1 MALKAEF
8 QPKILGLFCKWCTL
22 AGADLAGIS
31 RLKMPQTVTAV
42 RVPCTGRIDPTFILI
57 AFREGADAVLVGG
70 CHPGDCHY
78 QNGNYN
84 AMKRILLTRI
94 TLKDFGIEPERLRIE
109 WISAGEAKRFAQVVT
124 EFTGE
129 IKALGP
135 LQWNDHKE
143 KGDLIND

>member
-1 MALKAEF
+1 V
-8 QPKILGLFCKWCTL
+8 LF
-22 AGADLAGIS
+22 
-31 RLKMPQTVTAV
+31 
-42 RVPCTGRIDPTFILI
+42 
-57 AFREGADAVLVGG
+57 GG
-70 CHPGDCHY
+70 CHPGDWQH
-78 QNGNYN
+78 QNGDYN
-84 AMKRILLTRI
+84 AMRRILLMRI